1 MTKVKALYRTICL
14 VVLVFVL
21 TVQPLSAAAS
31 KTIKVKITLL
41 SVELVENNHVGN
53 EWYTESFINGKRIEE
68 GESVTLNLKS
78 TGSVTLKA
86 AVEEQDSIPD
96 EGSSS
101 SAVKVSSISKS
112 ITKSLNVV
120 VEENRGRYSGNTA
133 EWKFVYQIQKL

>member
-1 MTKVKALYRTICL
+1 MTKALYRTICL

-31 KTIKVKITLL
+31 KTIKVKITLV
-41 SVELVENNHVGN
+41 SVELIENNHVGN
-53 EWYTESFINGKRIEE
+53 EWYTESFINGKPIEE

-78 TGSVTLKA
+78 TGSFTLKA
-86 AVEEQDSIPD
+86 AAEEQDSIPD
-96 EGSSS
+96 DGSSS
-101 SAVKVSSISKS
+101 STVKVSSISKS
-112 ITKSLNVV
+112 ITKSLSVV